1 MLISFALGLTD
12 TQVLGS
18 MGCCMESRLSKPAE
32 PDHLSPAE
40 RLDLERF
47 RAGEKDAFAAL
58 IRPQLGALRALARR
72 AAGDEHWAE
81 DLLQETLVRAYRGL
95 SGFRGEAALR
105 SWLYRILLRLLAEPR
120 RWKRADIAGNLE
132 GIEIPDALGAGPD
145 EGIRERELRERLQE
159 ALERLSPR
167 QRSAFHLRAVE
178 GMDYRAIAE
187 VMNSSSAA
195 ARMLVLAA
203 RRKVMER
210 MGRHLKP

>member
-1 MLISFALGLTD
+1 
-12 TQVLGS
+12 
-18 MGCCMESRLSKPAE
+18 MESRLSRPAE
-32 PDHLSPAE
+32 PDRLSPTE

-47 RAGEKDAFAAL
+47 RAGDEDAFAAL
-58 IRPQLGALRALARR
+58 MRPQLGALRALARR
-72 AAGDEHWAE
+72 ASGDEHWAD

-105 SWLYRILLRLLAEPR
+105 SWLFRILLRLLAEPR
-120 RWKRADIAGNLE
+120 RWKHSDSATGLE
-132 GIEIPDALGAGPD
+132 GVEIPDVLGLSPD

-187 VMNSSSAA
+187 VMACSSAA

-203 RRKVMER
+203 RRKVMVR
-210 MGRHLKP
+210 MGRHLRP

>member
-1 MLISFALGLTD
+1 
-12 TQVLGS
+12 
-18 MGCCMESRLSKPAE
+18 MESRLSRPAE
-32 PDHLSPAE
+32 PDRLSPEE

-47 RAGEKDAFAAL
+47 RAGDEEAFGAL
-58 IRPQLGALRALARR
+58 IRPQLGALRALSRR

-81 DLLQETLVRAYRGL
+81 DLLQETLVRAFRGL
-95 SGFRGEAALR
+95 GGFRGEAALR
-105 SWLYRILLRLLAEPR
+105 SWLFRIMMRLLSEPR
-120 RWKRADIAGNLE
+120 RWRQQNLAAGLE
-132 GIEIPDALGAGPD
+132 GIEIPDSLGLSPD

-178 GMDYRAIAE
+178 GMDYRAIAQ
-187 VMNSSSAA
+187 VMACSSSA

-210 MGRHLKP
+210 MGRHLRP